1 MREVK
6 IGQKYGFLTVL
17 EPLEAVIDKGGR
29 KRQKIRCQC
38 DCGAIHDVDI
48 HHLLSGKTKS
58 CGCLRHVHRET
69 EKSHQYVGT
78 RIYRIW
84 GNMVNRCTNPN
95 NPAYPNYGGRGIM
108 VCDEW
113 RDFKK
118 FLKWA
123 TENGYNETLQIDRID
138 NDGGYFPENCRWT
151 DRITQAN
158 NKRSN
163 RITEYGGHVGTLK
176 EIARIYGINY
186 KVLHNRLKLGWDID
200 RAITKPVRKSGRSN
214 TNVN

>member
-1 MREVK
+1 MKEVK
-6 IGQKYGFLTVL
+6 NGQKFGLLTVL
-17 EPLEAVIDKGGR
+17 EPLEVVVDDGGR
-29 KRQKIRCQC
+29 RRQKIRCRC

-48 HHLLSGKTKS
+48 HHLLSGMIKS

-69 EKSHQYVGT
+69 EKSHPYVGT

-123 TENGYNETLQIDRID
+123 TESGYTETLQIDRIN
-138 NDGGYFPENCRWT
+138 NDDGYYPENCRWA
-151 DRITQAN
+151 DRTTQAN
-158 NKRSN
+158 NTRGN
-163 RITEYGGHVGTLK
+163 RIIEFDGNIGTVA
-176 EIARIYGINY
+176 EIARIYHMNY
-186 KVLHNRLKLGWDID
+186 KVLHNRLELGWDID
-200 RAITKPVRKSGRSN
+200 RAITQPVRKSGRSN